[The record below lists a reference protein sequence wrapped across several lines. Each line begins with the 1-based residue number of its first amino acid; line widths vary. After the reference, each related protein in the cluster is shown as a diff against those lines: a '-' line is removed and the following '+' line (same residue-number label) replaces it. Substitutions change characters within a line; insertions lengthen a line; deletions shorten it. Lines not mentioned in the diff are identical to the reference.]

1 MTWQPKVIVVAV
13 DGSERSMEAARVA
26 ASLAKARD
34 GELHIFTAVRP
45 PEGWWGI
52 EGAPPPPR
60 AVSDALIAAQKE
72 ILDETVTEL
81 ELEGVTYTTG
91 IEVGDPASAIST
103 FCSEIGADVLVI
115 GRRGAG
121 IIERFVMGS
130 VADRLVHYAPCPV
143 LVVP

>member
-13 DGSERSMEAARVA
+13 DGSERSMAAAQVGA
-26 ASLAKARD
+26 ALAKARS
-34 GELHIFTAVRP
+34 GVLHIFTAVRP

-60 AVSDALIAAQKE
+60 AVSDALVAAQEE
-72 ILDETVTEL
+72 ILDATVAEL
-81 ELEGVTYTTG
+81 DLEGVEYHTG

-103 FCSEIGADVLVI
+103 FCEEIQADVLVI

-121 IIERFVMGS
+121 LIERFVMGS

>member
-26 ASLAKARD
+26 AALAKARE
-34 GELHIFTAVRP
+34 GQLHIFTAVRP

-60 AVSDALIAAQKE
+60 AVSDALIAAQEE
-72 ILDETVTEL
+72 ILDETVAGL
-81 ELEGVTYTTG
+81 ELDGVEYTTG
-91 IEVGDPASAIST
+91 IEVGDPASAISA
-103 FCSEIGADVLVI
+103 FCNEVHADVLVI

>member
-1 MTWQPKVIVVAV
+1 MSWEPKVIVVAV
-13 DGSERSMEAARVA
+13 DGSERSMEAALVGTA
-26 ASLAKARD
+26 LAKARN
-34 GELHIFTAVRP
+34 GQLHIFTEVRP

-60 AVSDALIAAQKE
+60 AVSDALVSAQKE
-72 ILDETVTEL
+72 ILDTTVHSL
-81 ELEGVTYTTG
+81 DLEGLEYTTG
-91 IEVGDPASAIST
+91 IEVGDPASAISA
-103 FCSEIGADVLVI
+103 FCEEIGADVLVI

-121 IIERFVMGS
+121 LIERFVMGS